1 MLGVLNVHLAHYP
14 ILVPHVPRQPMG
26 EARLLRLRVRVRVR
40 VRVRGRVRGRGRVRV
55 RVRVWTRLAA
65 RICTVCVASGSAR
78 TW

>member
-1 MLGVLNVHLAHYP
+1 M
-14 ILVPHVPRQPMG
+14 PRQPMG
-26 EARLLRLRVRVRVR
+26 EARLLRLRGRVRVR
-40 VRVRGRVRGRGRVRV
+40 VRVRGRVRGRGRGRGRV